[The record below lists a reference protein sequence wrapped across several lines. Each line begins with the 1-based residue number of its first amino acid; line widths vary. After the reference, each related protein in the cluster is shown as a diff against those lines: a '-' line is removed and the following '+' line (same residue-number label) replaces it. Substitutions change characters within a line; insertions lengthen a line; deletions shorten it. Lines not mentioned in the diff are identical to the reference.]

1 MTPEQ
6 KRLVQESFEQ
16 LKPISQAAG
25 RLFYVRLFDLD
36 PSLSSLF
43 KNDLDEQARKL
54 MQMIGMAVKG
64 LDRPQ
69 ELLPAVEA
77 LGRRHVAYG
86 VQDRHY
92 ETVGAALLWTLERGL
107 GAAFTPEV
115 REAWRTVYKVLADT
129 MKAAAV
135 PVAVWRSA

>member
-77 LGRRHVAYG
+77 LGRRHVVYG

-92 ETVGAALLWTLERGL
+92 ETVGAALLWTLERWL

-115 REAWRTVYKVLADT
+115 KDAWRTVYKVLADA
-129 MKAAAV
+129 MKAAAT